1 MPAMNPYPK
10 YFQPATESTLYYE
23 GHITLA
29 PFIGVPGN
37 FLEESMEV
45 ACQMC
50 DMRLS
55 TFLMAKEG
63 QEQPDA
69 FVSLRSDDYKEMC
82 DRIWSAVN
90 YLKSRGHVV
99 KRYKIESIIMDSRR
113 QDDPL
118 NLGVPR
124 ANHKQVV

>member
-1 MPAMNPYPK
+1 MSTMNLYPQYYSGSDPNK
-10 YFQPATESTLYYE
+10 AASPCLYYE
-23 GHITLA
+23 GHITLE
-29 PFIGVPGN
+29 PFKIGAQGY
-37 FLEESMEV
+37 LETSMEV
-45 ACQMC
+45 ACKMC

-69 FVSLRSDDYKEMC
+69 FVSLRSDDYKDMC

-99 KRYKIESIIMDSRR
+99 KRYKIESIIMDSRK

-124 ANHKQVV
+124 